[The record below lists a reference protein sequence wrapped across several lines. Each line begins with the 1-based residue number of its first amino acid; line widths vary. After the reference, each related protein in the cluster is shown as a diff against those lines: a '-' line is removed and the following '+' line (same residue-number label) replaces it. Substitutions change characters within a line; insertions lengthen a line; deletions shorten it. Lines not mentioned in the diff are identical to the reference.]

1 MKIAYGILGLG
12 LALLSLAAFGL
23 ASGPIAMG
31 GLLAFILGGF
41 AVVIVLE
48 EHDLADETVVQEAM
62 VEAQQPSS
70 SLAA

>member
-1 MKIAYGILGLG
+1 MKIAYGILALG
-12 LALLSLAAFGL
+12 LALLALAALGL

-48 EHDLADETVVQEAM
+48 EHDLAEPMVQEAVV
-62 VEAQQPSS
+62 VEAAQPPS